1 MRLKN
6 ASFLEYWFQ
15 KHLLQFVSL
24 FPANSR
30 KVFRKLAQFRLLYH
44 SKSSTLVKTIKQSFC
59 KNRILVIFTLKV
71 ISGKATCNVLQP
83 AFLISTISGVRS
95 GTLIGAPALPGRSAD
110 QGPTPDP
117 WYRTLKGRAFRFVCT
132 RHPGGGSGKGYA
144 RAAGVRPTGGAVGRK
159 RNLTVT

>member
-95 GTLIGAPALPGRSAD
+95 GALIGAPALRAGAPIKAPLLRGQERRSRPHSWPLISNTLPAWL
-110 QGPTPDP
+110 PRPH
-117 WYRTLKGRAFRFVCT
+117 RTLSASNRSVQALCG
-132 RHPGGGSGKGYA
+132 
-144 RAAGVRPTGGAVGRK
+144 
-159 RNLTVT
+159 